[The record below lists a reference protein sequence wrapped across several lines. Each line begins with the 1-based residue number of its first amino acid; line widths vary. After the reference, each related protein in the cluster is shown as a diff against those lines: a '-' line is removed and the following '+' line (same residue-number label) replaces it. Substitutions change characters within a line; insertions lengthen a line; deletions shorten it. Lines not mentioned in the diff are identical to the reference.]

1 MTGAE
6 ETVAR
11 EILASAKSLI
21 DRSSS
26 DTRGLWPRAAVLLQ
40 RQALEVALKTYWSAK
55 ARGVEECS
63 TRAQF
68 LCLGSYL
75 RNEPVARRAH
85 LAWTALSWRVEGSC
99 AAPRTM
105 PSSSSSEVQVK
116 VRVDA
121 EGIQRA
127 VLKVRGLNVLLDAEL
142 ADLYGVDVR
151 ALNQAVARNADRFP
165 CDFMFKLTAKEAAS
179 LRSQS
184 VILEADRGR
193 NSL

>member
-11 EILASAKSLI
+11 EILASAKQLI

-68 LCLGSYL
+68 LCLGPYL

-85 LAWTALSWRVEGSC
+85 LAWTALSRAAHFHPYELPPTREELLAWHDTVLQLLETTEEGWRG
-99 AAPRTM
+99 
-105 PSSSSSEVQVK
+105 
-116 VRVDA
+116 
-121 EGIQRA
+121 
-127 VLKVRGLNVLLDAEL
+127 
-142 ADLYGVDVR
+142 
-151 ALNQAVARNADRFP
+151 
-165 CDFMFKLTAKEAAS
+165 
-179 LRSQS
+179 
-184 VILEADRGR
+184 
-193 NSL
+193 

>member
-11 EILASAKSLI
+11 EILASAKQLI
-21 DRSSS
+21 ERSSS

-75 RNEPVARRAH
+75 RNEPVSRRAH
-85 LAWTALSWRVEGSC
+85 LAWTALSRAAHFHPYELPPTREELLAWHDSVLEIVGATEDAWR
-99 AAPRTM
+99 
-105 PSSSSSEVQVK
+105 
-116 VRVDA
+116 
-121 EGIQRA
+121 
-127 VLKVRGLNVLLDAEL
+127 
-142 ADLYGVDVR
+142 
-151 ALNQAVARNADRFP
+151 
-165 CDFMFKLTAKEAAS
+165 
-179 LRSQS
+179 
-184 VILEADRGR
+184 
-193 NSL
+193 